1 MAPEVAE
8 AFPVLYLT
16 QLPRKMYSQPIVHK
30 ALSWSTIRKAVC
42 ILAAITIRKSQV
54 YFPARLDFASPQ
66 QGWTRFARE
75 VFQTYGIPLLDMTSC
90 VSQVSPAER
99 FVILHYSSVTNAAV
113 ANCLLDVI
121 GQASQR

>member
-42 ILAAITIRKSQV
+42 ILAAITIRKSQLLTLLV
-54 YFPARLDFASPQ
+54 FTRIPAVVEDIC
-66 QGWTRFARE
+66 W
-75 VFQTYGIPLLDMTSC
+75 C
-90 VSQVSPAER
+90 VWHRNALVATAFSVGDWQSVSIHP
-99 FVILHYSSVTNAAV
+99 
-113 ANCLLDVI
+113 
-121 GQASQR
+121 